1 MEGETGAGARRDG
14 VGDIGTDLSEA
25 QVTGGAPPGGQT
37 GAGSEGG
44 GGSANSNPTGEEPGE
59 GNIGRTPVSDPA
71 SQG

>member
-1 MEGETGAGARRDG
+1 MEEETGADARRDG
-14 VGDIGTDLSEA
+14 VGDIGTDSPEA

-37 GAGSEGG
+37 GASSGGG

-59 GNIGRTPVSDPA
+59 GNIGRTPVSDPR